1 VARWEAVLLRC
12 TKRID
17 GPRRC
22 AQGRWRLVI
31 AVPLLYACASGP
43 SADDARVPS
52 EDAAAE
58 TSPGYPPTT
67 SRLTLRLSE
76 ELQKLCHATLID
88 PAWALTAAHC
98 FAGVNPAA
106 RGALNEFGRSL
117 AASDVVF
124 YPGALRSGS
133 TSLDTVV
140 EAPDFVAADDLALVP
155 VSPPLVTVAPVA
167 RWLPVAGCSLPSP
180 LDVRGRFG
188 QLGPERSA
196 QTAEATLL
204 ELVPA
209 AALLGPEQPGSLWS
223 ARGPSVGP
231 GDSGSGVTS
240 RWEDL
245 EPRASGCQRSADGVD
260 GEVLMGVIQDANPE
274 QATLPFGLIPLH
286 LPDHAR
292 WIATILAA
300 PHLSAPIE
308 RPRLDP

>member
-1 VARWEAVLLRC
+1 VAGFEPVLLRSTTRFGGPGYC
-12 TKRID
+12 ARPRWGLLALGAWLWACGSGPLPEGGSEAKGD
-17 GPRRC
+17 GP
-22 AQGRWRLVI
+22 
-31 AVPLLYACASGP
+31 
-43 SADDARVPS
+43 
-52 EDAAAE
+52 AE
-58 TSPGYPPTT
+58 ASPGYPPAT
-67 SRLTLRLSE
+67 SRLTLRLSD

-88 PAWALTAAHC
+88 PSWALTAAHC
-98 FAGVNPAA
+98 FAGVDPSA

-117 AASDVVF
+117 AVSDVVL

-133 TSLDTVV
+133 TSLDAV
-140 EAPDFVAADDLALVP
+140 AQSGDFVAAHDLALVP
-155 VSPPLVTVAPVA
+155 VSPPLTSVAPVA
-167 RWLPVAGCSLPSP
+167 RWLPVDGCSLPSP

-188 QLGPERSA
+188 QLGPRQSA

-209 AALLGPEQPGSLWS
+209 AALLGSEQPGSLWS

-240 RWEDL
+240 SWGDL
-245 EPRASGCQRSADGVD
+245 QPMAAECEPSAGGVD
-260 GEVLMGVIQDANPE
+260 DEVLMGVIQDANPE

-292 WIATILAA
+292 WVATRLALA
-300 PHLSAPIE
+300 PLTAPIE